1 MAHDVQTLEALLQE
15 VDDLPPD
22 TSHHDI
28 WVPERLSFRRDDVHP
43 TIAMSLLVDHLLA
56 KNLYPAGFTQ
66 GIGGR
71 MYHYRR
77 DSSTL
82 D

>member
-1 MAHDVQTLEALLQE
+1 MTNENQALEALMQQ
-15 VDDLPPD
+15 VDDLPAD
-22 TSHHDI
+22 AGGCDL
-28 WVPERLSFRRDDVHP
+28 WVPEHLSFRGDDVHP
-43 TIAMSLLVDHLLA
+43 AIAMSLLVDHLLV
-56 KNLYPAGFTQ
+56 KNLFPAGFTQ

-77 DSSTL
+77 DSSIL